1 MFEVNRKI
9 KTLIQQI
16 KKTRSRKK
24 LNELLDQL
32 LLKIE
37 DETEVLRLQLL
48 AREKELEECKKEL
61 NEIHK
66 SISYRV
72 GRWIAETKIGKSLK
86 QLLWKIFK
94 IE

>member
-1 MFEVNRKI
+1 MKSELKKLVQR
-9 KTLIQQI
+9 I
-16 KKTRSRKK
+16 KKTRSKKK

-32 LLKIE
+32 LEKIE
-37 DETEVLRLQLL
+37 DETEILRLQLL
-48 AREKELEECKKEL
+48 ARERELEECKREL

-72 GRWIAETKIGKSLK
+72 GRWIAETKIGGSLK
-86 QLLWKIFK
+86 RLLWKIFK